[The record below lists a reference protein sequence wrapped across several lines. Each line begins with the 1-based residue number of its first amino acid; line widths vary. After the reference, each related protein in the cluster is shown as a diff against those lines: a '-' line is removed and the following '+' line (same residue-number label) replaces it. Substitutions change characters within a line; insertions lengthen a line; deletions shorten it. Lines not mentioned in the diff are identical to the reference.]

1 MASVTALPEG
11 AAVRVNVPGSSANL
25 GPGFD
30 AIGLALGVWDSY
42 DVVVEGDALVIDVTG
57 ESADEVPR
65 DASHLV
71 HRCLASGLARL
82 GVDVPAGLHLVCRNG
97 VPHSRGLGS
106 SATAVVAGYAAATAL
121 VDLARGGEG
130 AVDLDL
136 VNQLAGE
143 HEGHPDNSSASVYGG
158 MTLSWSTRPP
168 AMAPVR
174 TVQVEVHPDV
184 VPVVLVPDLTLSTST
199 ARSVLPQQVPL
210 KHAALNSARA
220 ALLVEAVSRR
230 PELLLDATVEWLH
243 QEQRREAYPASMRL
257 LDQLREL
264 GHAAV
269 VSGAGPTVL
278 VLTTADRVGE
288 VRALPLPQGWRSA
301 TPGIPTVGVSAVR
314 LGVSR
319 GAPPV

>member
-1 MASVTALPEG
+1 MSAVTALPEG

-42 DVVVEGDALVIDVTG
+42 DVVVTGDSLVIDVTG
-57 ESADEVPR
+57 EAADEVPR

-71 HRCLASGLARL
+71 HRCLAAGLARL
-82 GVDVPAGLHLVCRNG
+82 GVDEPAGLHLVCRNG

-106 SATAVVAGYAAATAL
+106 SATAAVAGYAAASAL
-121 VDLARGGEG
+121 VDVARGGDG
-130 AVDLDL
+130 DVDLDL

-168 AMAPVR
+168 AVAPVR

-199 ARSVLPQQVPL
+199 ARSVLPPQVPL

-243 QEQRREAYPASMRL
+243 QEQRREAYPESMRL
-257 LDQLREL
+257 LDGLREL

-269 VSGAGPTVL
+269 ISGAGPTVL
-278 VLTTADRVGE
+278 VLTTADRAAE
-288 VRALPLPQGWRSA
+288 VPALPLPQGWRSA
-301 TPGIPTVGVSAVR
+301 TPGIPTVGVRAVR
-314 LGVSR
+314 LEG
-319 GAPPV
+319 

>member
-1 MASVTALPEG
+1 MSAVTALPEG

-42 DVVVEGDALVIDVTG
+42 DVVVTGDSLVIDVTG
-57 ESADEVPR
+57 EAADEVPR

-71 HRCLASGLARL
+71 HRCLAAGLARL
-82 GVDVPAGLHLVCRNG
+82 GVDEPAGLHLVCRNG

-106 SATAVVAGYAAATAL
+106 SATAAVAGYAAATAL
-121 VDLARGGEG
+121 VDLARGGDG
-130 AVDLDL
+130 DVDLDL
-136 VNQLAGE
+136 VNQLSGE

-168 AMAPVR
+168 AVAPVR

-199 ARSVLPQQVPL
+199 ARSVLPPQVPL

-243 QEQRREAYPASMRL
+243 QEQRREAYPESMRL
-257 LDQLREL
+257 LDGLREL

-269 VSGAGPTVL
+269 ISGAGPTVL
-278 VLTTADRVGE
+278 VLTTADRAAE
-288 VRALPLPQGWRSA
+288 VHALPLPQGWRSA
-301 TPGIPTVGVSAVR
+301 TPGIPTVGVRAVR
-314 LGVSR
+314 LEG
-319 GAPPV
+319 